1 MVNEF
6 GKDFGRAIFRGKDR
20 IFSYVACE
28 LFIYILFQFFPNIKS
43 NLHCFFREFTDSNA
57 VLDGKFVTVGASYS
71 VFPKTLNYVL
81 KLYFRHEDD
90 IFVFVIESGISVHVA
105 GS

>member
-6 GKDFGRAIFRGKDR
+6 GKDFGWAIFRGEDGVS
-20 IFSYVACE
+20 SYIACE
-28 LFIYILFQFFPNIKS
+28 LIVYFLFQLFTNIES
-43 NLHCFFREFTDSNA
+43 DLHCFFREFTDSDA
-57 VLDGKFVTVGASYS
+57 VLEGKFIPVGASYS

-90 IFVFVIESGISVHVA
+90 VFVLVIESGISVHVA